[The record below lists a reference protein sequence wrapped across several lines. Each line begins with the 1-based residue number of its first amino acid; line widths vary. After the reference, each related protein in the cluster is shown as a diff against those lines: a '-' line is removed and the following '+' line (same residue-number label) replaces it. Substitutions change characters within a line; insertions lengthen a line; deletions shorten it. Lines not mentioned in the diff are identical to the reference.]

1 MTWTPLLKWFPLS
14 LINLNTYTYVCSCTL
29 PMSMWGLFWSFWDN
43 FFWWMKL
50 HIGEYHLG
58 FYHHRIFEQKRVKT
72 EMVMKLLLDRVNFRT
87 VMTFPCIQCFFLLS
101 ISWNLREFNVFFVQR
116 ISRVFRR
123 LKDFFLLFR
132 NIFTNLIFRISYK
145 ISVNSIILFFSFF
158 VQLISRIFLLSD
170 FFFATT
176 RQKCTLFPSQCGKT
190 RNSLSPKNISSNQL
204 FSNFLSKNVAFTKF
218 LPKIRE
224 REFP

>member
-176 RQKCTLFPSQCGKT
+176 RQKCTLFPSQCGKK
-190 RNSLSPKNISSNQL
+190 RNYLSPKK
-204 FSNFLSKNVAFTKF
+204 NFVKSIL
-218 LPKIRE
+218 
-224 REFP
+224 